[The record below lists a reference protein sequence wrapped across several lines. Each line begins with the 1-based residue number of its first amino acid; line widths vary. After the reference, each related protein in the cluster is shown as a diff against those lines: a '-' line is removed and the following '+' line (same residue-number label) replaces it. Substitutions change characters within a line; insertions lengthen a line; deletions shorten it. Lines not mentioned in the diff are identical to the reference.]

1 MASERDLELLDDYI
15 SNRLGGAEKT
25 AFEERLQQ
33 DPDLKAEYTIQ
44 QQIAAGIRQAR
55 AAELKQMLNS
65 IPVPPVSGTGL
76 SAAKIA
82 GLAIVALLG
91 LTLIYYVTRQT
102 PEAIPAKTE
111 QPVSSSAPETQP
123 ADQNTPPIQEPE
135 TAEPAPE
142 EEPSKPA
149 ESEASAPAREPDA
162 QKRLDVFDPSGEA
175 EPAGNEP
182 IPGAESASEES
193 TVLRK
198 DLAVVTDGTN
208 KKYKFHYQV
217 LSDKVVLY
225 GTFEKNLYQILE
237 FISGEKRT
245 IFLYYK
251 ETYYLL
257 DPSGSR
263 INPLVPVTD
272 PALLK
277 KLRESVKQN

>member
-15 SNRLGGAEKT
+15 SNRLRGADKT

-33 DPDLKAEYTIQ
+33 DPDLKSEYTIQ

-55 AAELKQMLNS
+55 AAELKQMLNN
-65 IPVPPVSGTGL
+65 IPVPPISGAGFST
-76 SAAKIA
+76 AKVA

-91 LTLIYYVTRQT
+91 LSLIYYTTRQT
-102 PEAIPAKTE
+102 PESIPADLE
-111 QPVSSSAPETQP
+111 QPASATPENQP
-123 ADQNTPPIQEPE
+123 AEQNEPAIEEAE
-135 TAEPAPE
+135 TAEPVAE
-142 EEPSKPA
+142 EKPSTPT
-149 ESEASAPAREPDA
+149 ESKASAPATKPDA
-162 QKRLDVFDPSGEA
+162 QKRIDVFDPSNETEA
-175 EPAGNEP
+175 ASDEP
-182 IPGAESASEES
+182 IPGAESADDES
-193 TVLRK
+193 TVLRN

-251 ETYYLL
+251 EAYYLL

-263 INPLVPVTD
+263 INPLTPVTD

-277 KLRESVKQN
+277 KLRESVRQN

>member
-15 SNRLGGAEKT
+15 SNRLKGAEKT

-33 DPDLKAEYTIQ
+33 DPDLKSEYAIQ

-55 AAELKQMLNS
+55 TAELKKMLNS
-65 IPVPPVSGTGL
+65 IPVPPTGGF
-76 SAAKIA
+76 SAAKVAGIA
-82 GLAIVALLG
+82 VVVLIGLS
-91 LTLIYYVTRQT
+91 LIYFFTRQT
-102 PEAIPAKTE
+102 PESVSSEIEQPTTPDEVTENEYAEAITPAAEEPQVTEPAAKTEPAKTTD
-111 QPVSSSAPETQP
+111 PKVSTP
-123 ADQNTPPIQEPE
+123 A
-135 TAEPAPE
+135 PAPE
-142 EEPSKPA
+142 
-149 ESEASAPAREPDA
+149 A
-162 QKRLDVFDPSGEA
+162 QKRIDVFDPSGETA
-175 EPAGNEP
+175 AAGDEA
-182 IPGAESASEES
+182 IPGADNVKSES
-193 TVLRK
+193 TVLRN

-251 ETYYLL
+251 DAYYLL
-257 DPSGSR
+257 DPAGSR
-263 INPLVPVTD
+263 INPLVPVSD

-277 KLRESVKQN
+277 KLRESVRQNQ